1 MNFMIPVDEYRK
13 SERATKYG
21 FLVIGL
27 TFLLFFLVQTLS
39 KIPIHPFQYLMI
51 GLAEILELFICI
63 KQTRHYLDCPQIG
76 YSLAKQLVSY
86 TFLVP

>member
-1 MNFMIPVDEYRK
+1 MNFMIRVDKYRK

-39 KIPIHPFQYLMI
+39 KILIHPFQYLMI
-51 GLAEILELFICI
+51 GLQKFLSYLF
-63 KQTRHYLDCPQIG
+63 
-76 YSLAKQLVSY
+76 VSNK
-86 TFLVP
+86 PANI